1 MPKPVGAAGL
11 QHLMSIFF
19 FFKQTWRV
27 FITSFPV
34 SLQEPSGSSKCWPL
48 ILGASESVSVMSSVQ
63 AG

>member
-1 MPKPVGAAGL
+1 MPKPVGAAEL
-11 QHLMSIFF
+11 QHLMSIF

-34 SLQEPSGSSKCWPL
+34 SLKEPSGSSKCWPL